1 MATPLRRVA
10 VSLVLG
16 GGLLAVSWWFRL
28 FYCWGASYDRNPIAA
43 RLEMLLCNLW
53 LVASCVLIYCLIA
66 AILFVAR
73 SIGRHAESGMAEKDI
88 QVQPPRLLSATGQYS
103 YAPYCIGSAG
113 GGTRFMLSKL

>member
-88 QVQPPRLLSATGQYS
+88 QVQPPSSYRLPVSIA
-103 YAPYCIGSAG
+103 
-113 GGTRFMLSKL
+113 MLLTALALLAAALDSC